1 MIKAVLFDF
10 DGVIH
15 DTFEHS
21 FGINKSMYPTLTK
34 EEYLK
39 WFDGNIYEGYTISK
53 EAHEIFYKLN
63 EKKFEGLKINPK
75 IKEELEKVSKEYK
88 IFVITSNT
96 EKIICKYFEENKI
109 KHIFC
114 EILGTETHK
123 SKVEKFKIILKK
135 YQLKEEEVIFVTDT
149 LGDLLEAN
157 KVGIK
162 SLAVDFG
169 FHEKERLAR
178 GNPLKII
185 SSFQEI
191 AEFLEEQK
199 TNSL

>member
-15 DTFEHS
+15 DTYEHS
-21 FGINKSMYPTLTK
+21 FDINKTMYPNLTE
-34 EEYLK
+34 EEYKK

-75 IKEELEKVSKEYK
+75 IKKELEKIAKEYK
-88 IFVITSNT
+88 LFIITSNT
-96 EKIICKYFEENKI
+96 EKIIIKYVEEN
-109 KHIFC
+109 
-114 EILGTETHK
+114 EIEHLFTKVLGTETHK
-123 SKVEKFKIILKK
+123 SKVEKFKIIFNKHNLQK
-135 YQLKEEEVIFVTDT
+135 EEVIFVTDT

-157 KVGIK
+157 KANIK

-169 FHEKERLAR
+169 FHERERLER
-178 GNPLKII
+178 GNPLEIVSTFEEI
-185 SSFQEI
+185 SN
-191 AEFLEEQK
+191 FLEKQK
-199 TNSL
+199 TKSL